1 MADCFSGKLVASL
14 TSGTEI
20 AVIVAVAVSI
30 VLVVGR
36 LTRGAAVAAP
46 VFGFGF
52 RDIKS
57 FKVAPRAL
65 GRLLQPDG
73 AALAPWLQQRLNAL
87 VAVFARV
94 HSSVA
99 SLAGIAAP
107 ANSIPSAGAASV
119 KSLLKASRPQRI
131 AAVGIQSHRLTADM
145 QWDRVSR
152 TIKRA
157 VDGAAQARSAHGT
170 AAIKLDAADYEFE
183 RLLVELG
190 SVMKLKPLPAE
201 VAEFPLAQRARG
213 MRQGGTRVAA

>member
-1 MADCFSGKLVASL
+1 MASL

-20 AVIVAVAVSI
+20 AVVVAVAVSI

-36 LTRGAAVAAP
+36 LTRGAAVAGP
-46 VFGFGF
+46 VFGFSF
-52 RDIKS
+52 RDLKGHK
-57 FKVAPRAL
+57 FAPSAL
-65 GRLLQPDG
+65 GRVLQSDG
-73 AALAPWLQQRLNAL
+73 AAFAPWLRRHLNAL
-87 VAVFARV
+87 VAVFARAL
-94 HSSVA
+94 SGITA
-99 SLAGIAAP
+99 PAGTAAP
-107 ANSIPSAGAASV
+107 ANSIPSADAASV
-119 KSLLKASRPQRI
+119 KSLLKASRQQRT
-131 AAVGIQSHRLTADM
+131 AAASIPSPRLTADM

-183 RLLVELG
+183 QLLGELG

-213 MRQGGTRVAA
+213 MRHGGTRVAA